1 MALGIGL
8 RLSYEKNMQ
17 LGVDL
22 AKAMDSPRAAP
33 SGNPIRLHLAASY
46 RF

>member
-1 MALGIGL
+1 L
-8 RLSYEKNMQ
+8 RLSYEKMQ

-22 AKAMDSPRAAP
+22 AKAMDGPRAAP